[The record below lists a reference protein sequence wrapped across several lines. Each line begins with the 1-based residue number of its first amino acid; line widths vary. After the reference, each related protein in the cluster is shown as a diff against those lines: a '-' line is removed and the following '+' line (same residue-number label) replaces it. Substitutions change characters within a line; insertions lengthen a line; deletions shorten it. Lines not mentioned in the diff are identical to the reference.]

1 MAALPVIAAVAS
13 VASTALQAYNGY
25 KDNKYQADQANADAE
40 AVKGQGRV
48 EAERIRREKK
58 KAQSAA
64 RAAAAENGLSV
75 NEGTAININDSIEQA
90 GNYDA
95 AMSEISGFNSSQRL
109 KAEASVHRKNANTAL
124 ATGALDTI
132 SVGASG
138 YGKVSGGWK

>member
-40 AVKGQGRV
+40 AAKGQGRV
-48 EAERIRREKK
+48 EAERIRNEKK

-64 RAAAAENGLSV
+64 RAAVAENGLSV
-75 NEGTAININDSIEQA
+75 NDGTALTINDSIEQSA
-90 GNYDA
+90 NYDA

-109 KAEASVHRKNANTAL
+109 KAEASMHRKNANTAL
-124 ATGALDTI
+124 ATGILDTAAQA
-132 SVGASG
+132 GKG
-138 YGKVSGGWK
+138 YNSYKNGWK